1 MDLTL
6 TDTQLAFRDEV
17 RGFIAARLPNDI
29 RARLRLGHPPRKADI
44 VTWHRI
50 LNERGW
56 AAPHWPRRYG
66 GAELGQV
73 ERLILLDEMF
83 RAPAPLPLVFNVGM
97 LGPVLLEFG
106 TEEQKAF
113 FLPKLANLDLWFCQG
128 FSEPGSGS
136 DLASLRTAARREGDR
151 YIVDGQKIWTTTA
164 HLADWV
170 FALVRTESS
179 AKKQHGISFLL
190 IDLRSPGITIR
201 PILSI
206 DGQHHLNEVFF
217 DAVEVPVANRVGEEG
232 AGWVCAKF
240 LLANERTGIANVG
253 LCRERL
259 DYARELAGRLTQ
271 GGAALLEDPRL
282 RAEMAVL
289 DAEIRALEITNWRFL
304 LSPDN
309 ASKTPGFASIL
320 KLKGTELQQELAV
333 LLQRLAGPMAME
345 RRDPGNTEDGVTR
358 DTASADPGGSDDG
371 QGAAHWAGPLG
382 MRYFYSRA
390 ASIYGGTSEVQ
401 KDILSKSV
409 VG

>member
-1 MDLTL
+1 MDLAL
-6 TDTQLAFRDEV
+6 TDTQRAFRDEV
-17 RGFIAARLPNDI
+17 RRFIAARLPDDI
-29 RARLRLGHPPRKADI
+29 RARLRLGHPPRKNDI
-44 VTWHRI
+44 VRWQRI

-56 AAPHWPRRYG
+56 AAPHWPRAYG
-66 GAELGQV
+66 GSELGQI

-97 LGPVLLEFG
+97 LGPVLLAFG
-106 TEEQKAF
+106 TDDQKTF

-136 DLASLRTAARREGDR
+136 DLASLRTVARREGDR

-170 FALVRTESS
+170 FALVRTE
-179 AKKQHGISFLL
+179 ATARKQDGISFLL

-217 DAVEVPVANRVGEEG
+217 DAVEVPVTNRVGDEG
-232 AGWVCAKF
+232 AGWACAKF

-259 DYARELAGRLTQ
+259 DYARELAGRLSQ
-271 GGAALLEDPRL
+271 GGIALIDDPQL
-282 RAEMAVL
+282 RSRMAVL
-289 DAEIRALEITNWRFL
+289 DAEVRALEITNWRFL
-304 LSPDN
+304 LSSDS
-309 ASKTPGFASIL
+309 AAKTPGFASIL
-320 KLKGTELQQELAV
+320 KLKGTELQQDLAA

-345 RRDPGNTEDGVTR
+345 RRDSGNSDAEELGSTDSVAARRR
-358 DTASADPGGSDDG
+358 DDAN
-371 QGAAHWAGPLG
+371 GAAHWAGPLG